1 MRRFLC
7 VLIFSVFV
15 VISVSCFS
23 YSGSGNSTSSGNP
36 TTYTT
41 KVVTDYISVTSFRD
55 LVQSADIVVV
65 AKVVNRKEEGFN
77 LARDPRDHS
86 RPATDILSPAVAYE
100 LQVEQYLKGR
110 GESTLYLLTAERT
123 LFTQQNDKAM
133 SVVSHVTIPLQLNSR
148 YVLFL
153 RRVDMPYP
161 DVPAKEWVAGV
172 VEPYRFRL
180 EGGMAWVESP
190 WPPAEKY
197 FPPMPE
203 EALLERVREL
213 VGP

>member
-1 MRRFLC
+1 MKRFLYA
-7 VLIFSVFV
+7 LIFSTFV
-15 VISVSCFS
+15 VISVSCLS
-23 YSGSGNSTSSGNP
+23 YPGSGNPTPSSNP

-41 KVVTDYISVTSFRD
+41 KVVSDYISVTSFRD
-55 LVQSADIVVV
+55 LVQSADIIVV
-65 AKVVNRKEEGFN
+65 AKVVNRKDEGFN

-86 RPATDILSPAVAYE
+86 RPAADILSPAVAYE

-123 LFTQQNDKAM
+123 LFPQQNDKARA
-133 SVVSHVTIPLQLNSR
+133 VVSHVTIPLQLNSR

-161 DVPAKEWVAGV
+161 DVPSKEWVAGV

-180 EGGMAWVESP
+180 EGGMARVESP

-197 FPPMPE
+197 FPAMPE
-203 EALLERVREL
+203 EALRARVREL
-213 VGP
+213 VGH